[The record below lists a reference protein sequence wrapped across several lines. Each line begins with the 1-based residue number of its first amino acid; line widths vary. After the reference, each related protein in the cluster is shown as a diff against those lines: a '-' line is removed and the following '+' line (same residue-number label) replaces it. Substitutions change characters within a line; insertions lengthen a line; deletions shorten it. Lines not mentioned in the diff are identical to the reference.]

1 MKIIRSIKQVNQI
14 ISMLKSNNQT
24 IGFVPTMGFLHEG
37 HLALIKSA
45 RKEVDQV
52 VLSIFVNPLQFG
64 EHEDFDQYPRNEEND
79 LQLALDQGVDYVFIP
94 EIDDM
99 YPQPIGISMAVTQ
112 RIGVL
117 CDRSRPGHFSG
128 VLTVLTK
135 LFHFI
140 QPDFAYFGMKDAQ
153 QIAIVDLLIKDLNFP
168 IQLRMI
174 PTVRE
179 DDGLAKSSRNVNL
192 SKTERKESASLYQA
206 LLRGKQMVIDGER
219 STDKIEEKMVH
230 FLNDHVSGKV
240 DYVELLSF
248 PKLEPVRSE
257 DNQVI
262 IALAVQFKKA
272 RLIDNVIFDL

>member
-1 MKIIRSIKQVNQI
+1 MKIIRSIKEIELVT
-14 ISMLKSNNQT
+14 STLKSNNQT

-37 HLALIKSA
+37 HLALIKAA
-45 RKEVDQV
+45 REEVDQV

-64 EHEDFDQYPRNEEND
+64 ENEDFDQYPRNEEND
-79 LQLALDQGVDYVFIP
+79 LQLALDHGVDYVFIP

-99 YPQPIGISMAVTQ
+99 YPQPIGISMAVTK

-135 LFHFI
+135 LFHLI
-140 QPDFAYFGMKDAQ
+140 QPDYSYFGMKDAQ

-206 LLRGKQMVIDGER
+206 LLLGKQMVIDGER
-219 STDKIEEKMVH
+219 STVKIEEEIVL

-248 PKLEPVRSE
+248 PKLEPISS
-257 DNQVI
+257 DDSQVI
-262 IALAVQFKKA
+262 IALAVQFQKT
-272 RLIDNVIFDL
+272 RLIDNVIFDI